1 MSSFLFSIFI
11 MFLIIIY
18 LLQAAEIY
26 SLLSA
31 VCVNLVMPFKLCLIC
46 EKNVSDLW
54 GWSLGADAMKL
65 IHVCGWKD

>member
-31 VCVNLVMPFKLCLIC
+31 VCVFNL
-46 EKNVSDLW
+46 
-54 GWSLGADAMKL
+54 
-65 IHVCGWKD
+65 WKKMYQIYGDEV